1 MVFLHILIVEVKLS
15 SNTISI
21 LPPVDLILP
30 ASEPKSRSDFHP
42 LFSPSPQT
50 LDHWLQTGAGF
61 CQLVAY
67 PHWRPRNDRAP
78 DDPLRLT
85 LSHPPRHQPLR
96 EPPPRPPPF

>member
-1 MVFLHILIVEVKLS
+1 MVFLHILSVEVKLS

-21 LPPVDLILP
+21 LPSVDIILP

-50 LDHWLQTGAGF
+50 LDHWLQTGASF

-78 DDPLRLT
+78 DEPLRLK
-85 LSHPPRHQPLR
+85 LSQPLSEQPVG
-96 EPPPRPPPF
+96 EPRRRR